1 MHLRNHIIAAGS
13 SALILLVSLI
23 LSPSP
28 SEAARVT
35 KVKDKQILIE
45 TESSDIV
52 EGEKYFIIID
62 GKKKGVVLINK
73 VKNGKAL
80 GKLTKGKAEVDASV
94 EPTGRSAKSA
104 NASDGSDD
112 EILKKKSKR
121 GKSHGDSGSGSEG
134 GHGPTTIVG
143 VIAGY
148 AMNSQNVTFSNG
160 TSLAMTGSG
169 YSLKGFGDIPLSG
182 SLGLLAR
189 TGIEQFNV
197 ASGKSSTA
205 IMYATA
211 DALLRYSFGETGFV
225 PWIAGGMGI
234 HFPVSKTSTDALDIS
249 GISSST
255 VFFGTLGFTW
265 SLSETSYLLG
275 MFEYGMFPPSNSVT
289 TNLMTARFGYGWNW

>member
-1 MHLRNHIIAAGS
+1 LQ
-13 SALILLVSLI
+13 LFT
-23 LSPSP
+23 PSP
-28 SEAARVT
+28 AEAARVT
-35 KVKDKQILIE
+35 KVKDNQILIE

-62 GKKKGVVLINK
+62 GKKKGVVLISK
-73 VKNGKAL
+73 VKKGKAL
-80 GKLTKGKAEVDASV
+80 GKLTKGKAEVDALV
-94 EPTGRSAKSA
+94 EPTGRSSKSA
-104 NASDGSDD
+104 NASDGNDD
-112 EILKKKSKR
+112 EILKKKAR
-121 GKSHGDSGSGSEG
+121 REKSHGDNAGSEG

-143 VIAGY
+143 VMAGY

-182 SLGLLAR
+182 SLGLIAR

-197 ASGKSSTA
+197 ASGSSSTA

-211 DALLRYSFGETGFV
+211 DVLLRYSFGETGFV
-225 PWIAGGMGI
+225 PWVAGGMGI
-234 HFPVSKTSTDALDIS
+234 HFPVSKTSSNALDVS
-249 GISSST
+249 GISAST

>member
-1 MHLRNHIIAAGS
+1 MHLKNDILAAGS
-13 SALILLVSLI
+13 TALFLLVSL
-23 LSPSP
+23 LLVPTAA
-28 SEAARVT
+28 EAARVT

-45 TESSDIV
+45 VESSDIR

-62 GKKKGVVLINK
+62 GKKKGVVLVNK

-80 GKLTKGKAEVDASV
+80 GNLTKGKAEVDAAV
-94 EPTGRSAKSA
+94 EPTGSSGKSA
-104 NASDGSDD
+104 DGSDED
-112 EILKKKSKR
+112 ILKKKSKR
-121 GKSHGDSGSGSEG
+121 KKSASEDSGSSSSGS
-134 GHGPTTIVG
+134 GHTTIVG

-160 TSLAMTGSG
+160 SSLAMTGSG
-169 YSLKGFGDIPLSG
+169 YSVKGFGDIPLFG

-197 ASGKSSTA
+197 ASGTSTTS

-225 PWIAGGMGI
+225 PWLAGGMGI
-234 HFPVSKTSTDALDIS
+234 HFPVAKSSTNALDVS

-265 SLSETSYLLG
+265 SMSETSYLLG
-275 MFEYGMFPPSNSVT
+275 MFEYGMLPPSNSVT
-289 TNLMTARFGYGWNW
+289 TSLMTARFGYGWNW